1 MERGKRDKRRI
12 IIIALLVLIFALI
25 ITLVVVLSQD
35 KQTAIIVHDDKE
47 LLSNEAGKIR
57 ISINPSI
64 NIENGTMQDIYFSN
78 YNEDRYLKCKI
89 IADGDTTVYESPFI
103 APGEII
109 QADVIDDKK
118 IKGGQTQA
126 TAEIYSYD
134 MDHTQIGQSNV
145 NIVLINK

>member
-1 MERGKRDKRRI
+1 MERGKQDKRKL
-12 IIIALLVLIFALI
+12 IIIALLVVIFALI

-35 KQTAIIVHDDKE
+35 EQTAIIVHDDKE
-47 LLSNEAGKIR
+47 LLSNETGKIR

-89 IADGDTTVYESPFI
+89 IAGNTTVYESPFV

-109 QADVIDDKK
+109 QADVIDKK
-118 IKGGQTQA
+118 IKSGQTQA

-134 MDHTQIGQSNV
+134 MAKTQIGQSNV
-145 NIVLINK
+145 NIVLIN